1 MPTLHAL
8 FYLPDA
14 KEGDFPR
21 EFSFLNQ
28 QIRAHRTD
36 SETFA
41 QCTHTRSATTET
53 LKNAGAIATVGIRMI
68 MDRPWAQTVRLDW
81 EANMASLDGHKV
93 RAKIEQVFE
102 SYPLNKDVDRMVCAC
117 H

>member
-1 MPTLHAL
+1 MPCFT
-8 FYLPDA
+8 
-14 KEGDFPR
+14 FPMPKKAT
-21 EFSFLNQ
+21 FLV
-28 QIRAHRTD
+28 RPSLKWCSHTDGTD

-68 MDRPWAQTVRLDW
+68 MDRPWAQKVKADW
-81 EANMASLDGHKV
+81 EANMVSLDGHKV